1 MDAAQQSTPVID
13 QRTRVLLEAPV
24 LPTLLKLAAPNML
37 VMLAQMLTGLVEVY
51 FVARLG
57 VDALAGASLVFPVL
71 SLISALSQGSVGGGV
86 VTAIARALGRGQ
98 RAQANQLVWYAV
110 AIAAFFGLV
119 TSAVILSAG
128 PLFYRA
134 MAPKAHALPSPPPI
148 PAWSSVAPS

>member
-1 MDAAQQSTPVID
+1 MDSAQQSTPARTLD

-37 VMLAQMLTGLVEVY
+37 VMLAQMSTGLVEVY

-71 SLISALSQGSVGGGV
+71 SLINALSQGSVGGGV

-110 AIAAFFGLV
+110 AIATVFGLL

-134 MAPKAHALPSPPPI
+134 MGAEGASLAV
-148 PAWSSVAPS
+148 ATTYSSIA